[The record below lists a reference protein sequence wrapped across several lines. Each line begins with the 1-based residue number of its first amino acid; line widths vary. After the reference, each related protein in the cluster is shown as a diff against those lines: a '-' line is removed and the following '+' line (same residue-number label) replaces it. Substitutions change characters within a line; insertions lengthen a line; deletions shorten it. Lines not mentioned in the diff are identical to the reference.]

1 MVPAYS
7 VRIPR
12 VPTYSVYLLVN
23 LFAYKSVTFFG
34 AAFQPSS
41 TKINFAYDT
50 GEVFLPLF
58 RALPFSLATTRGI
71 VFTFFS
77 SGY

>member
-12 VPTYSVYLLVN
+12 VPTYSVYLLIT
-23 LFAYKSVTFFG
+23 LFAYKPVTSFG

-41 TKINFAYDT
+41 AKVDFASDTK
-50 GEVFLPLF
+50 GVFLPLL

-71 VFTFFS
+71 VITFFS

>member
-12 VPTYSVYLLVN
+12 VPTYSVYPLIN
-23 LFAYKSVTFFG
+23 LFAYKTFTFYR
-34 AAFQPSS
+34 AAFQLTSA
-41 TKINFAYDT
+41 KVYFDYDT
-50 GEVFLPLF
+50 GIVLLQFL
-58 RALPFSLATTRGI
+58 RAPPFSLATTRGI

>member
-12 VPTYSVYLLVN
+12 VPTYSVYLLVT
-23 LFAYKSVTFFG
+23 LFAYKPVTFFG
-34 AAFQPSS
+34 TAFQPSS
-41 TKINFAYDT
+41 AKVNFASDT
-50 GEVFLPLF
+50 GGVFLPLF
-58 RALPFSLATTRGI
+58 RATPFSLATTRGI

>member
-12 VPTYSVYLLVN
+12 VPTYSVYLLVT
-23 LFAYKSVTFFG
+23 LFAYKPVTFFG
-34 AAFQPSS
+34 IAFQLSS
-41 TKINFAYDT
+41 AKVDFAFDT
-50 GEVFLPLF
+50 REVFLPLL
-58 RALPFSLATTRGI
+58 RAPPFSLATTRGI
-71 VFTFFS
+71 VLTFFS